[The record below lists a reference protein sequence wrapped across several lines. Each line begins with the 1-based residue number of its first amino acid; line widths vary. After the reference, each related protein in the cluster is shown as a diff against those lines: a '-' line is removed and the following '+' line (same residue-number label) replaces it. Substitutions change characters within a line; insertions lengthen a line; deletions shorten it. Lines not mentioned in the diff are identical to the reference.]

1 MIRAVAGAA
10 AERLVLRLRARANR
24 IASARA
30 ETLQRERQRQG
41 APWRSA
47 AALWPDLF
55 GDTPDGK

>member
-1 MIRAVAGAA
+1 MIRAVAA

-24 IASARA
+24 IAAARA
-30 ETLQRERQRQG
+30 DTLQRERPRHG
-41 APWRSA
+41 AQWRSA

>member
-1 MIRAVAGAA
+1 MIRAVAA

-24 IASARA
+24 IAAARA
-30 ETLQRERQRQG
+30 DTLQRESQKHG
-41 APWRSA
+41 AQWRSA